1 MTKRIL
7 FLGADG
13 VGKTHLMLSIGK
25 ILSGFNNEVLL
36 LDSSKRI
43 YNYFTYNSD
52 VENEIAATKDGT
64 VREDMYIASDI
75 NLIEENKYDY
85 ILIEDNVGKNLNLQ
99 EFFKVFVVQNFDKD
113 ALMENK
119 KIIQKY
125 NNGVNDFNNVHFIFN
140 QMLDTTSGKDFLLQE
155 LLSVLK
161 NKTQIMNNEDIEI
174 EFNESDLVTASINKW
189 NGNVRFKKYSPEFK
203 QALYQITNIINE
215 LDNKQ
220 FKKIIER
227 RF

>member
-25 ILSGFNNEVLL
+25 ILSGLNNEVLL

-215 LDNKQ
+215 FDNKQ